1 MGADACRA
9 DLKVCATAGG
19 VDSVIAVA
27 QALRPARQDRS
38 VTPVAQGLSPAKRR
52 DNADLKVCA
61 TAGDATCNAG
71 LKACATAMGVDS
83 VIAVAQGL
91 SPARV

>member
-9 DLKVCATAGG
+9 DLKVCATA
-19 VDSVIAVA
+19 DRIAATSVAKA
-27 QALRPARQDRS
+27 FRPARQDRS